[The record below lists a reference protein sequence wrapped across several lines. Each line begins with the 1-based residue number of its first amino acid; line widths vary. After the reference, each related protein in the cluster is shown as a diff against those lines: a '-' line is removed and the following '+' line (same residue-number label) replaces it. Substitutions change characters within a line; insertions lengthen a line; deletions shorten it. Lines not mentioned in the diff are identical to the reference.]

1 VADSISETVRRRV
14 EELRRQ
20 LNYHNYRYY
29 VLDSPEISD
38 AEYDTLSLRERAVA
52 LAPVAWRLSLGLL

>member
-1 VADSISETVRRRV
+1 MADSISETVRRRV